1 MIAPGKLIKPSK
13 VEYLNGG
20 TTTRFHVPQLHMA
33 RDGSW
38 VRDGFLLVICKGYLD
53 WNEGDM
59 VFVKKLNKVSIRDWK
74 GKTYVSVYAE
84 AELADRKPTPE
95 EHEDDLA
102 EDLF

>member
-1 MIAPGKLIKPSK
+1 MIAPGKLAKPYK
-13 VEYLNGG
+13 VEFLNGG
-20 TTTRFHVPQLHMA
+20 KTSRFHVPQQHMTK
-33 RDGSW
+33 DGDW
-38 VRDGFLLVICKGYLD
+38 VRDGFLLVICKGDLG
-53 WNEGDM
+53 WKEGD
-59 VFVKKLNKVSIRDWK
+59 FIFIKKINKVSIRDWK